1 MLICTQPLLNL
12 WATQRSQGLSAKEIG
27 KQEGC
32 SHDAMR
38 RRFSDHGVPS
48 PFAIRREII
57 AGLYKRGTDREI
69 VRYILLHRGW
79 TISVEAV
86 KMIRW
91 RMDLK
96 KRIRR
101 SWSGPQMVLFVK
113 EGDLRTLE
121 LVEV

>member
-1 MLICTQPLLNL
+1 MIICTQSRLNL
-12 WATQRSQGLSAKEIG
+12 WATQRPYLSAKEIAE
-27 KQEGC
+27 QEGC

-38 RRFSDHGVPS
+38 RRFSDNGVPS

-96 KRIRR
+96 KRRR
-101 SWSGPQMVLFVK
+101 LIYVVNIDPVPGDMNTLF
-113 EGDLRTLE
+113 EQLIAA
-121 LVEV
+121 